1 MQIDAKNRFETLLLY
16 HQQMDDSN
24 RIWNRTTYISSK
36 KKRFSFCIVLHII
49 LKIYISP
56 DNFLMLAEK
65 EKDDG
70 VAAAAA
76 AKMQKKKTLEP
87 L

>member
-1 MQIDAKNRFETLLLY
+1 MQINAKNRFETLLPY
-16 HQQMDDSN
+16 KQMDDLY
-24 RIWNRTTYISSK
+24 RIW
-36 KKRFSFCIVLHII
+36 KRFSFCIVLHII

-70 VAAAAA
+70 SGGSRVT

>member
-1 MQIDAKNRFETLLLY
+1 MQIDAKNRFETLPYYTNKWMTWIEFETEL
-16 HQQMDDSN
+16 H
-24 RIWNRTTYISSK
+24 SK

-65 EKDDG
+65 EKHDG
-70 VAAAAA
+70 SGGSRVT

>member
-1 MQIDAKNRFETLLLY
+1 MRKTGLRHYLYYTNKWMTWIEFETEL
-16 HQQMDDSN
+16 H
-24 RIWNRTTYISSK
+24 SK

-70 VAAAAA
+70 SGGSRVT

>member
-1 MQIDAKNRFETLLLY
+1 MQIDAKNRFETLPYYTNKWMTWIEFETEL
-16 HQQMDDSN
+16 H
-24 RIWNRTTYISSK
+24 SK

-70 VAAAAA
+70 IVIVAAVA